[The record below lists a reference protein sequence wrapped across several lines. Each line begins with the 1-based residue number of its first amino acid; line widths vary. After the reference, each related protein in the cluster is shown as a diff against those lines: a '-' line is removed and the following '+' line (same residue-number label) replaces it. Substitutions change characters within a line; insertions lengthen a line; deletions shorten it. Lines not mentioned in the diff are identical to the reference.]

1 MFLQPTDAVLLFPL
15 TSSSLLQCTTII
27 SLSSLDSTQPR
38 LSAGNL
44 TSAFSTLHNIATM
57 YRGTIQL
64 EHSAC
69 LGNILLIGWNT
80 PFQIDDLGENIIS
93 IRNISNILK
102 AMVHKRSLLECN
114 QHCFRIRV
122 FS

>member
-1 MFLQPTDAVLLFPL
+1 MYISTVFLQPTDAVLLFPL

-27 SLSSLDSTQPR
+27 SLSSLDSTQLR

-64 EHSAC
+64 EHGAC

-80 PFQIDDLGENIIS
+80 PF
-93 IRNISNILK
+93 
-102 AMVHKRSLLECN
+102 
-114 QHCFRIRV
+114 
-122 FS
+122 